1 VQATA
6 AGVAIAAG
14 GIIADAVSSVAGA
27 LAGYT
32 FVYHLEILLLF
43 ATLAILGPLAAHS
56 RRAADRNSTRFGMA
70 QFPG

>member
-1 VQATA
+1 M
-6 AGVAIAAG
+6 VAS
-14 GIIADAVSSVAGA
+14 VSGA

-43 ATLAILGPLAAHS
+43 LTLAILGPLASHS
-56 RRAADRNSTRFGMA
+56 RRKAGESATRFGMA